1 MKNTEK
7 KSGKGCMTLFAAVF
21 FFAGL
26 VPGGMAVMNIYQV
39 FDARDWVATPSTIVS
54 TELITQRGDDS
65 DTYKAVARYNYQFN
79 GQNYSNDQVGFSK
92 GSDNIGSF
100 HEDAYRELN
109 RYRNQQNAFTA
120 WVNPDNPTEAVLYK
134 TVRWPLVAF
143 KVLFMLI
150 FSGAGAGFY
159 FYGKYNLKRE
169 NQVRELQQ
177 RHPEAPWK
185 WRPQWQQNQLQSQTG
200 ATRWFATFFALFWN
214 LISSPIWFIIP
225 QEFASGNTIVLVAA
239 LFPLVGIGMAVW
251 AIQLWRQHYRFGNS
265 VLILKRVPID
275 LGGQLTANLQLP
287 ADVPAGSELN
297 IRLDCIRKT
306 TTRSGNKSNTSES
319 ILWQGDQRII
329 IADAGTYRLVPIRF
343 QLPADQPE
351 TSEPTAKSSVFWR
364 MDISSDIP
372 GVDYQASFEL
382 PVFDTGFVAELNS
395 AEEPVA
401 SLKAETGA
409 AGDPTRSG
417 AIINGG
423 VYHFPAARHKS
434 LIFGLFIFGLV
445 FGGVGLAIIISGQ
458 AWFGGVFAL
467 VGVLTFWG
475 MLSLLFKRSEIRLEN
490 GNIIASSGWFKLK
503 EKLRLPSFQVKK
515 IWVKSNMSSGNTKYY
530 DLFLDD
536 QQGKKHSLASKL
548 IGRRDTEALIAH
560 LETALGI
567 K

>member
-1 MKNTEK
+1 MKNTVK
-7 KSGKGCMTLFAAVF
+7 KSRKGGMTLFAAVF
-21 FFAGL
+21 FLGGL
-26 VPGGMAVMNIYQV
+26 VPGGMALMNIYKV
-39 FDARDWVATPSTIVS
+39 VDARNWIATPSTILS

-65 DTYKAVARYNYQFN
+65 DTYKVIARYSYQFN
-79 GQNYSNDQVGFSK
+79 GQNFNNDQVGFSK
-92 GSDNIGSF
+92 GSDNIGSY
-100 HEDAYRELN
+100 HQDAYRELN

-120 WVNPDNPTEAVLYK
+120 WVNPDNPAEAVLFK

-169 NQVRELQQ
+169 DQVRELQQ
-177 RHPEAPWK
+177 QYPEAPWK
-185 WRPQWQQNQLQSQTG
+185 WRPQWQQNQLQSQSG
-200 ATRWFATFFALFWN
+200 AIRWFATIFAVFWN

-225 QEFASGNTIVLVAA
+225 QELASGNTIVLVAV

-251 AIQLWRQHYRFGNS
+251 ATQLWRQHYRFGNS

-275 LGGQLTANLQLP
+275 LGGQLRANLQLP
-287 ADVPAGSELN
+287 ADVPVGSELN

-306 TTRSGNKSNTSES
+306 TTRSGNKTSTHES
-319 ILWQGDQRII
+319 ILWQTDQRIVVT
-329 IADAGTYRLVPIRF
+329 DAGTYRLVPIRF
-343 QLPADQPE
+343 QLPSDQPE
-351 TSEPTAKSSVFWR
+351 TNDPTGKNSVFWR

-372 GVDYQASFEL
+372 GIDYQASFEL
-382 PVFDTGFVAELNS
+382 PVFDTGYVAELNS
-395 AEEPVA
+395 ADESVA

-434 LIFGLFIFGLV
+434 LIFGLFIVGLV
-445 FGGVGLAIIISGQ
+445 FGGIGTAIIISGRT
-458 AWFGGVFAL
+458 WFGGMFTL
-467 VGVLTFWG
+467 VGVLIFWG
-475 MLSLLFKRSEIRLEN
+475 MLSLLLKRSEIRLEN
-490 GNIIASSGWFKLK
+490 GSIIASSGWFRLK
-503 EKLRLPSFQVKK
+503 ERLRLPSFKVKK

-530 DLFLDD
+530 DLYLDD
-536 QQGKKHSLASKL
+536 QNGKRHSLASKL
-548 IGRRDTEALIAH
+548 TGRRDTEALIAQ